1 MSTWPPI
8 KSYLVLCTDTVTR
21 HSDHY
26 STASEAM
33 GERIAKLVSSG
44 TPFAAQGNTVT
55 FIDQN
60 GIRVALIYEEARNG

>member
-1 MSTWPPI
+1 
-8 KSYLVLCTDTVTR
+8 
-21 HSDHY
+21 
-26 STASEAM
+26 M
-33 GERIAKLVSSG
+33 GARIAKLVSSG